1 MARTSQVTNGLAKS
15 QLNAATVL
23 NAWVGFRDAI
33 GVVTV
38 RNANDYAKAQLTL
51 EALLNEIGDDE
62 THPLADVLDY
72 LSDQVAAYEDAHSD
86 IPQAPAREVL
96 RHLMEQSGLKQQD
109 LSDCAPQS
117 RISEILNGKR
127 AISTAIAKRFALRF
141 GVPVGV
147 FLD

>member
-1 MARTSQVTNGLAKS
+1 MARASQATNALAKP
-15 QLNAATVL
+15 QLNAVAVL

-33 GVVTV
+33 GVVAV
-38 RNANDYAKAQLTL
+38 RNATDYAKAQRTL
-51 EALLNEIGDDE
+51 EALLDEIGDDE
-62 THPLADVLDY
+62 AHPLADVLDY
-72 LSDQVAAYEDAHSD
+72 LADQVEAYEVAHVD

-96 RHLMEQSGLKQQD
+96 RHLMEQRGLTQQD

-127 AISTAIAKRFALRF
+127 AISTAIAKRFAIRF